1 MPHYEDANVGLEEL
15 RSALPEIAKHK
26 DDPQQSK
33 LIQLKSSQ
41 ATEPK
46 ERASEVLAVFK
57 QAGLAPPKL
66 NEYMTVSQWY
76 TGLTRSLVTQRAS
89 LNWLSLAATPHST
102 KSLPSW
108 VIDWNSATKEDQH
121 WLQLVS
127 LEIKAQNPSTP
138 RSATRGSVYDERRD
152 AITNPE
158 LSVHGS
164 IMSKVQAFVE
174 PEVDMEEPLAVAKWI
189 ICLQECFLGTSR
201 EKIIDKLVDAHLI
214 SQLRLEPENEP
225 AIIQQQRKNIEIAY
239 DLTSELGLAGLNDP
253 DFAKKAHDRG
263 FKDFR
268 DQDLNRAKFET
279 FFVTDDGDSGFCFC
293 TNMEVEDVVTLVKG
307 SDSPLILRPDELE
320 EGVYTF
326 VGVATIEGMMDSEAW
341 PDDIDDSDLEELI
354 LA

>member
-15 RSALPEIAKHK
+15 RSAFPETVKHK

-33 LIQLKSSQ
+33 LIQLKSSR
-41 ATEPK
+41 ADDPK
-46 ERASEVLAVFK
+46 GRAAEVLAVFQ
-57 QAGLAPPKL
+57 QAGLAAPKL
-66 NEYMTVSQWY
+66 NEYMTVPQWY

-121 WLQLVS
+121 WLDLAS
-127 LEIKAQNPSTP
+127 LESKTQNAAAP

-152 AITNPE
+152 NITNPE

-164 IMSKVQAFVE
+164 VMSKVQAFAE
-174 PEVDMEEPLAVAKWI
+174 PEAGMEEPLAVAKWI
-189 ICLQECFLGTSR
+189 ICLQECFLGSSR

-214 SQLRLEPENEP
+214 LQLRLEPENEP
-225 AIIQQQRKNIEIAY
+225 AIMQQQRKNIEIAF
-239 DLTSELGLAGLNDP
+239 DLISELGLAGLNDP
-253 DFAKKAHDRG
+253 AFAKSAYYKG
-263 FKDFR
+263 FRDFR
-268 DQDLNRAKFET
+268 GQDLDRSRFET

-293 TNMEVEDVVTLVKG
+293 SSMEVEDVVTLVKG
-307 SDSPLILRPDELE
+307 SDTPFILRPDDLE

-326 VGVATIEGMMDSEAW
+326 VGVATIEGLMNSEAW
-341 PDDIDDSDLEELI
+341 PDDIEDGDLEELI